1 MVDQPRILI
10 VDDDPGMVE
19 TLADILELE
28 GFHVVTVQDGR
39 RALDVIQDQAFQLIV
54 MDLKMPGISGL
65 DAFREIIQID
75 PDARIV
81 FMTAYYQEE
90 AVRAAISEGA
100 VGVLKKPL
108 DIPKLLDVIHGL
120 LPG

>member
-28 GFHVVTVQDGR
+28 GFDVVTVQDGH
-39 RALDVIQDQAFQLIV
+39 RAMDVIEAQAFQFIV

-65 DAFREIIQID
+65 DAFREIIRID
-75 PDARIV
+75 PAAKIV
-81 FMTAYYQEE
+81 FMTAHYQEE

-100 VGVLKKPL
+100 VGVLTKPL
-108 DIPKLLDVIHGL
+108 DIPKLLDVIHSVV
-120 LPG
+120 